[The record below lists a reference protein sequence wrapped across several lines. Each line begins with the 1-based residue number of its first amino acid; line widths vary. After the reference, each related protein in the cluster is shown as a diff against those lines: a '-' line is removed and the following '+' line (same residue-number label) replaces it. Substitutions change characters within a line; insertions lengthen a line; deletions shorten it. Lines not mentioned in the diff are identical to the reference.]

1 MGEPHGGFKTTTENR
16 RGFTEKNNCY
26 RLRAIENY

>member
-1 MGEPHGGFKTTTENR
+1 MGETHGGFKTTTENR
-16 RGFTEKNNCY
+16 RGFTEKINCY